1 MVRNISNNDLIKSE
15 RSMKKETRKQTLY
28 SIDDDYIQYHLDL
41 NKYTNTACTHFHD
54 EFVTKYNIPVAKT
67 SFHNFISHNCVPTS
81 RPVEEQVTANIRAIK
96 ANSLPFKNENSPQQ
110 S

>member
-1 MVRNISNNDLIKSE
+1 MD
-15 RSMKKETRKQTLY
+15 
-28 SIDDDYIQYHLDL
+28 IDDCNYKLFSKSDL
-41 NKYTNTACTHFHD
+41 SSSLFDAINPGGLLKTQTEDLHQKSDALISSILWQSEKNTAIQL
-54 EFVTKYNIPVAKT
+54 EV
-67 SFHNFISHNCVPTS
+67 NF